1 MIVLAALRRSQSAA
15 ADGERR
21 NDLRTCGR
29 PASTPAGV
37 WCLPPFRVVQRQ
49 RYRARCVLA
58 SRGAGIGYFPPPPR
72 DRFFCFSYFD
82 YRLNGNIAGTPQRFD
97 DFLFNR
103 SPFWSLLFVFDTLA
117 MGVLLGV
124 FGALDWLDIRFGMTV
139 PLTTAIVGLVGTLQ
153 WYGVGGA
160 IGAGVERLWS
170 GLKGPEDEPGDEP
183 RGWL

>member
-1 MIVLAALRRSQSAA
+1 MIYVLAAVL
-15 ADGERR
+15 
-21 NDLRTCGR
+21 
-29 PASTPAGV
+29 
-37 WCLPPFRVVQRQ
+37 LPPLLVFGVYHLSVWFNVRGIGRDVFWRRV
-49 RYRARCVLA
+49 ALA
-58 SRGAGIGYFPPPPR
+58 SAISHLLLAIG
-72 DRFFCFSYFD
+72 FFCFSYFD